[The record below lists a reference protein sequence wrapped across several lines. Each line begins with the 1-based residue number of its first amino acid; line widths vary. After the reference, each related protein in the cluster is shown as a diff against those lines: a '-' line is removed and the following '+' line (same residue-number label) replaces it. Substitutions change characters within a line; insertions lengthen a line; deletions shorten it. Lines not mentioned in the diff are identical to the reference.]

1 MTSISKAKW
10 TTGRTMQLI
19 QGKGEKGKGKV
30 VVFVLKELVL
40 LLSKV
45 PVIKNTYL
53 QLSQNNK
60 KPPIK

>member
-19 QGKGEKGKGKV
+19 QGKGEKGKGK